1 MARVL
6 VVDDSLQSR
15 RAISRMLESIGSVE
29 IAGYAADGEEGIR
42 KVIALKPDLVTV
54 DLEMPKMDGFTLIRI
69 LTARF
74 SVPVIVISALGGA
87 DKIFKALELGALDF
101 IPKPVGLKSGDYI
114 KLRQDLE
121 QKILQICNLK
131 SDAEALSWD
140 FDQGGGETS
149 TPSLLAGQ
157 YPFDIVAI
165 GASTGGPPA
174 LQKIFS
180 SFEKKFPFA
189 IVVSQHMPPGFTAAF
204 AERLD
209 RSSPF
214 DVKEAVDGDMLH
226 PGQILI
232 APGGRNMLFQI
243 SGGHVVARVVKPSA
257 SDRYVPSVDVMLES
271 CASIYHSR
279 MIAVILTGMGND
291 GSHGIR
297 VVKEHGGYV
306 LSESESTAVVY
317 GMPREASATGF
328 VDRVVH
334 LDDIATEILLK
345 GSF

>member
-257 SDRYVPSVDVMLES
+257 SDRYRSLSGCNAGVVRVDLS
-271 CASIYHSR
+271 FKNDSR
-279 MIAVILTGMGND
+279 HTY
-291 GSHGIR
+291 R
-297 VVKEHGGYV
+297 
-306 LSESESTAVVY
+306 Y
-317 GMPREASATGF
+317 GQ
-328 VDRVVH
+328 
-334 LDDIATEILLK
+334 
-345 GSF
+345 